1 MNSQETAYGS
11 TCLGSYEPKD
21 VDYDQS
27 RKGSI
32 TSKGINVNQ
41 INRDE

>member
-1 MNSQETAYGS
+1 VNSQETAYGS
-11 TCLGSYEPKD
+11 TCLGSFGPKD
-21 VDYDQS
+21 VDYDQF
-27 RKGSI
+27 RRGSI